1 MKTKDF
7 ICICLGLYNSTCK
20 KIDDICDNFGVD
32 FGTEEVNEWIEWR
45 RQNSDIQLGN
55 LIISDLYRKVIKD
68 AMDDYGEWL
77 DEEKFDYDANDL
89 ASHLYYDSGVVTD
102 SDDIGRIVE
111 RILKEQEE
119 EEEEELIPMF

>member
-7 ICICLGLYNSTCK
+7 ICICLGLYDSTCK
-20 KIDDICDNFGVD
+20 KIDDICDDFGVD
-32 FGTEEVNEWIEWR
+32 FGTEEVNEWLEWR
-45 RQNSDIQLGN
+45 GQNSEIQLGN

-77 DEEKFDYDANDL
+77 DEEKFDYDANDM
-89 ASHLYYDSGVVTD
+89 ASHLYYDREVVTD
-102 SDDIGRIVE
+102 SDDIERIVE

>member
-7 ICICLGLYNSTCK
+7 ICICLGLYDSTCK
-20 KIDDICDNFGVD
+20 KIDDICDDFGVD
-32 FGTEEVNEWIEWR
+32 FGTEEVNEWLEWR
-45 RQNSDIQLGN
+45 GQNSEIQLGN

-89 ASHLYYDSGVVTD
+89 ASHLYYDREVVTD
-102 SDDIGRIVE
+102 SDDIERIVE